1 MAKRNSRF
9 SSARFFEVP
18 KGWTPSAEKLSA
30 ALYTPTGPS
39 QELSYGFIPPRG
51 GTEPGDWPITEVV
64 SGLHIVRL
72 RTQSRR
78 VPKSAMDKEVAAMV
92 ERVERETGRKPG
104 KLEKKEMKETTKL
117 NLLPRAFARDVDSW
131 AVVCPTRGLMVV
143 NNASRTASARLS
155 QELVGHHCAHPSET
169 SQGAVP
175 MYARP
180 IRTNVSITDFM
191 REALTAAR
199 DIRPLALSARC
210 VLGADDESRKQ
221 VAYKNHELQDNQEV
235 ARHLTIGHSPRRLG
249 LFLESAAHFE
259 IDSDMGLH
267 AIDFA
272 DDLFSK
278 APSDKSDD
286 AFDGDF
292 AITGAVLMSIF
303 DSLATQLGLERMDEH
318 KQSPF

>member
-9 SSARFFEVP
+9 SSARFYEVP
-18 KGWTPSAEKLSA
+18 KGWSPSAEKLNA
-30 ALYTPTGPS
+30 ALYTPTGS
-39 QELSYGFIPPRG
+39 TQELSYGFIPPRG
-51 GTEPGDWPITEVV
+51 GTEPGDWPITEAV

-78 VPKSAMDKEVAAMV
+78 VPKSAIDSEVATMI

-104 KLEKKEMKETTKL
+104 KMEKKELKETAKL
-117 NLLPRAFARDVDSW
+117 KLLPRAFTRDVDSW
-131 AVVCPTRGLMVV
+131 ALICPTRGLMVV
-143 NNASRTASARLS
+143 NNASRTASARLP
-155 QELVGHHCAHPSET
+155 QELVGHHCVPPSEMKP
-169 SQGAVP
+169 GDVP

-180 IRTNVSITDFM
+180 IRTTVGITDFM

-235 ARHLTIGHSPRRLG
+235 ARHLTMGHSPRRLG

-272 DDLFSK
+272 DDLFAK
-278 APSDKSDD
+278 APSDKADD

-292 AITGAVLMSIF
+292 AITGAVLTSVF
-303 DSLATQLGLERMDEH
+303 DSLTAQLGIERMDDH